1 MGAKDA
7 LRHDHV
13 GRYLHE
19 RAIPCDSQLAQEE
32 TKAPSRSQTVAEG
45 PAPLREAPS
54 LRDNFQFSA

>member
-45 PAPLREAPS
+45 PAPLREGP
-54 LRDNFQFSA
+54 LP